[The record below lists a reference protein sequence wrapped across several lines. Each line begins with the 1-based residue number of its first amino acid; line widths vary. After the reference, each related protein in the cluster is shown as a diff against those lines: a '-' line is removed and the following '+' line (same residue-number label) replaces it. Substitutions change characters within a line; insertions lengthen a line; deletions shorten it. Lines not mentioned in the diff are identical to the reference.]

1 MMRHKILKRIVHSHF
16 DVRRILMDGIAGI
29 VTGTFGNTY
38 GLELIQAVENARVF
52 SERNVAGVIGSA

>member
-1 MMRHKILKRIVHSHF
+1 
-16 DVRRILMDGIAGI
+16 MDGIAGI